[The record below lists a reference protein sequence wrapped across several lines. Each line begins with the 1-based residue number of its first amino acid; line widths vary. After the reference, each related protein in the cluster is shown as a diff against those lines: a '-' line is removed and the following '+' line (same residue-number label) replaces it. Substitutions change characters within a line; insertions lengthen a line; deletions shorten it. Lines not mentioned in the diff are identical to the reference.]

1 MKIQLCNHCSST
13 EGKPFSSEAH
23 TAGCYY
29 SRKNKH
35 LCGWLWALHSEDFHP
50 YSTLSL
56 RKTTDV
62 IYPSSEI
69 SFFPSGHALGM
80 WKFLGQELNL
90 SHSND
95 STGSLTCWDTRELS
109 PSEILNSHILSKIF
123 FPSGYPK
130 PHCTSGSL
138 RSILWCFFKSFSSS
152 WSHFF
157 STCL

>member
-95 STGSLTCWDTRELS
+95 STGSLTTRSLW
-109 PSEILNSHILSKIF
+109 NSWNVSVLVSSRG
-123 FPSGYPK
+123 P
-130 PHCTSGSL
+130 CTCSRMRVTL
-138 RSILWCFFKSFSSS
+138 PRKSFVEDEETQEKSV
-152 WSHFF
+152 FGN
-157 STCL
+157 LVKK